1 MAVFVQPKGL
11 VGRLHS
17 AVTFSAIQRS
27 AEEEHSIYVAIL
39 G

>member
-1 MAVFVQPKGL
+1 MAFFVQPKGL

-17 AVTFSAIQRS
+17 AVTFSAMWRS
-27 AEEEHSIYVAIL
+27 AEDEHSIYVAIL